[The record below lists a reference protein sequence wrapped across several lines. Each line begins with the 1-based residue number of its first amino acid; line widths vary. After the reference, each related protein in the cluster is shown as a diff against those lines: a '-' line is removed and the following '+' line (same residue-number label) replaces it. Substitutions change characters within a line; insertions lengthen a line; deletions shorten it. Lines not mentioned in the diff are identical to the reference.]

1 MPTKDKWLHGFVRQ
15 MKLMEVKES
24 VSLEENKKRNVTSH
38 MMTAYINIKGDKSES
53 EKKKKYIFILFKITK
68 KGLITFITNSLGGGF
83 T

>member
-1 MPTKDKWLHGFVRQ
+1 
-15 MKLMEVKES
+15 
-24 VSLEENKKRNVTSH
+24 